1 VRLNPADAE
10 PWIQLATA
18 RRRQGDVDGAAAAGR
33 RAVALGRASGV
44 ASFDALYNLGC
55 DVRNC
60 GGEGSVEEALLAFG
74 DAAEARAISRLSL
87 SLSLPAISRLSP
99 GYLSAI
105 SRL

>member
-1 VRLNPADAE
+1 M
-10 PWIQLATA
+10 
-18 RRRQGDVDGAAAAGR
+18 DGAAAAGR

>member
-1 VRLNPADAE
+1 M
-10 PWIQLATA
+10 
-18 RRRQGDVDGAAAAGR
+18 DGAAAAGR

-87 SLSLPAISRLSP
+87 SISLSLGYLPAISRL
-99 GYLSAI
+99 
-105 SRL
+105 

>member
-1 VRLNPADAE
+1 M
-10 PWIQLATA
+10 
-18 RRRQGDVDGAAAAGR
+18 DGAAAAGR
-33 RAVALGRASGV
+33 RAVALCRASGV

-55 DVRNC
+55 DVRNG

-87 SLSLPAISRLSP
+87 SRLSLSRLSP